1 MGEETEAPSLGLS
14 DEVMSIPIWG
24 GFGGGGAEWTQG
36 WGHGAITAKNSFRGL
51 KGKLQGAGFEER
63 KQNKAWGAAGNRS
76 RWMSLPWAA
85 HPAPSDPVMEQN
97 KLHSCSLPIPP
108 LLLAMPCR

>member
-1 MGEETEAPSLGLS
+1 MVAAAASMGEETEAPSLGLS
-14 DEVMSIPIWG
+14 DEVVSIPIWG

-63 KQNKAWGAAGNRS
+63 KQNKAWGGGVVAGNRS
-76 RWMSLPWAA
+76 R
-85 HPAPSDPVMEQN
+85 
-97 KLHSCSLPIPP
+97 
-108 LLLAMPCR
+108 